1 MPECNYC
8 GDSFDDDHAH
18 LEHLRDEHESE
29 LGTIDKRR
37 VRTELGS
44 AEDDDGLPT
53 GPVVLGIVLAV
64 AVAIV
69 GYVIFVHGAGS
80 ANGSGSG
87 TVNGIE
93 VAQTPDQPTQ
103 SEHGHGLINVTIDG
117 QELDF
122 SQSRFQR
129 PREYA
134 AFHFEGGDGRV
145 WHKHASGVTLEYAM
159 ATLGIDVSEDTVTF
173 DGTTYRDSDAGT
185 NVTVT
190 VDGEP
195 VDPETYELSGVSEQN
210 PQEGDF
216 IRIIVTT
223 DG

>member
-1 MPECNYC
+1 MPECDYC
-8 GDSFDDDHAH
+8 GDSFEGDHAY
-18 LEHLRDEHESE
+18 LEHLRAEHE
-29 LGTIDKRR
+29 G
-37 VRTELGS
+37 ELGS
-44 AEDDDGLPT
+44 IDRRRIEEELETTDSDGFPT

-64 AVAIV
+64 AIAIV

-80 ANGSGSG
+80 GGESGA
-87 TVNGIE
+87 VNDIS
-93 VAQTPDQPTQ
+93 VAQLPGQPTE
-103 SEHGHGLINVTIDG
+103 SAHGHGLVNVTIDG

-145 WHKHASGVTLEYAM
+145 WHKHAPGVTLEYAM
-159 ATLGIDVSEDTVTF
+159 ATLGIDVSEDSVTF

-190 VDGEP
+190 VNGEA
-195 VDPETYELSGVSEQN
+195 VDPEQYELSGASDQN
-210 PQEGDF
+210 PQQGDF
-216 IRIIVTT
+216 VRIFVTT
-223 DG
+223 EG

>member
-8 GDSFDDDHAH
+8 GASFEDDQSH
-18 LEHLRDEHESE
+18 LEHLRNEHEGE
-29 LGTIDKRR
+29 LGTIDSRR
-37 VRTELGS
+37 VE
-44 AEDDDGLPT
+44 AEFGTGDDNDGLPT

-69 GYVIFVHGAGS
+69 GYVIFVHGAGG
-80 ANGSGSG
+80 AGGAG
-87 TVNGIE
+87 TVNGID
-93 VAQTPDQPTQ
+93 VAQTPGQPSQ

-122 SQSRFQR
+122 SQSQFQR
-129 PREYA
+129 PQEFA

-159 ATLGIDVSEDTVTF
+159 ATLGIDVSDDSVTF
-173 DGTTYRDSDAGT
+173 DGTTYRDSDTGT

-195 VDPETYELSGVSEQN
+195 VGPETYELSGSSDQRPEQ
-210 PQEGDF
+210 GDF

-223 DG
+223 EG

>member
-8 GDSFDDDHAH
+8 GGSFEDDQSH
-18 LEHLRDEHESE
+18 LEHLRDEHEGE
-29 LGTIDKRR
+29 LGTIDSRR
-37 VRTELGS
+37 VQEELGTS
-44 AEDDDGLPT
+44 DDGGGLPT
-53 GPVVLGIVLAV
+53 GPLVLGIVLAV

-69 GYVIFVHGAGS
+69 GYVIFVYGAGGS
-80 ANGSGSG
+80 AGESG
-87 TVNGIE
+87 TVNDISVTQMPG
-93 VAQTPDQPTQ
+93 QPTQ

-129 PREYA
+129 PQEFS

-145 WHKHASGVTLEYAM
+145 WHKHAAGVTLEYAM
-159 ATLGIDVSEDTVTF
+159 ATLGIDVSEDSVTF

-190 VDGEP
+190 VNGEP
-195 VDPETYELSGVSEQN
+195 VNPETYELSGASDQS
-210 PQEGDF
+210 PQQGDF

-223 DG
+223 EG